1 MVCPLLFHEPV
12 SVIKTEAAYGFAEG
26 VISGYAGDTL
36 GTNMEGKLFEKLG
49 EVTQYQLSNNWH
61 Q

>member
-36 GTNMEGKLFEKLG
+36 GTDINGKILVKLG